1 MNKVY
6 KRKLY
11 ESIMKN
17 VAKEVKKYLNE
28 NNAFIDEDDTAD
40 TYIFNGEKYTNVEMY
55 QEALSYLIDVLERR
69 NEGFEDEPDRLFTN
83 IGMSYSELYEEFV
96 YGSGINEADA
106 TVLIDYIRDNDDKLN
121 EDLEEWAKEY
131 YEL

>member
-28 NNAFIDEDDTAD
+28 NNTFIDEDDTD
-40 TYIFNGEKYTNVEMY
+40 DIYIFNGEKYTNDEMY
-55 QEALSYLIDVLERR
+55 QKALSYLIAVLECR

-96 YGSGINEADA
+96 YGCDINEEDAD
-106 TVLIDYIRDNDDKLN
+106 VLIDYIRDNDDKLN